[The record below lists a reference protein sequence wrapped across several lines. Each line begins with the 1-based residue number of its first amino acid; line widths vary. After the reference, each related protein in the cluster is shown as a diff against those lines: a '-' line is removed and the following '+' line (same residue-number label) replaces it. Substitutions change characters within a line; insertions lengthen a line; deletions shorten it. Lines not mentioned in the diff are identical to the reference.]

1 MREIKFRGI
10 PIKKEDR
17 DKFGYEV
24 GKPIDKFIYGDL
36 EIDYNYGGGTKYYI
50 SMEVF
55 GTFAYR
61 ERIQVITETVGQFTG
76 LYDKNGKEIYEGDIV
91 LSDFFTWED
100 ECIVKFGAYHNE
112 EQWENR
118 RSGYG
123 WYTEMLSGEPSSR
136 RELDNVLLEVIGNI
150 HEELAKWLAYYHI

>member
-91 LSDFFTWED
+91 YPYGFEEDKYKYIIFWHDGKKDIRYQDGDFVGWAIRSIYEATD
-100 ECIVKFGAYHNE
+100 EFSLQERQCRQY
-112 EQWENR
+112 
-118 RSGYG
+118 Y
-123 WYTEMLSGEPSSR
+123 
-136 RELDNVLLEVIGNI
+136 EVVGNI
-150 HEELAKWLAYYHI
+150 HD

>member
-50 SMEVF
+50 SKEIF
-55 GTFAYR
+55 GFFAYR
-61 ERIQVITETVGQFTG
+61 ERIEVNQNTVGQFTG
-76 LYDKNGKEIYEGDIV
+76 LYDKNGVEIYEGDVVKLFYYDGNSKNQIGNVKGIDNIIFVDGCFKLENETIKSPIGYDV
-91 LSDFFTWED
+91 LEKCRF
-100 ECIVKFGAYHNE
+100 V
-112 EQWENR
+112 
-118 RSGYG
+118 
-123 WYTEMLSGEPSSR
+123 
-136 RELDNVLLEVIGNI
+136 EVVGNI
-150 HEELAKWLAYYHI
+150 HD